1 MGKMRFHIVHS
12 VKGGCGKTAFSL
24 FKAME
29 LAASAAEEP
38 QARVLLLDADLKGSG
53 LKTLIYAKDQKT
65 YENKGENGG
74 KKWLEDIEDLM
85 KSLKNL
91 KDKGGTG
98 LVKKTDK
105 NAFLFRQEFKEKTVN
120 DFLEGKCEAVSDVV
134 VEGAVF
140 SPKENGEDEEQ
151 TGFNGYLD
159 FIFCSPRD
167 KDKKALRYECGEQPL
182 LDMGKFRLRM
192 RKLLKGICG
201 CGADDG
207 KGKKDKE
214 RGQYTD
220 VVIDMPAG
228 DDGYALVLLE
238 LLRGFVRKR
247 EEKDEIYYYVLTS
260 GDRSHLDAAVEIL
273 IREMEDSSKENPYD
287 KIHLVYNE
295 VHEEEF
301 EGYED
306 KKKRE
311 PVLAPLE
318 ESLGSGASS
327 LVEIKNTFQQLY
339 YKFCRSDQRPSF
351 KYELLEL

>member
-1 MGKMRFHIVHS
+1 MDRIRFHIVHS

-24 FKAME
+24 FKAMG
-29 LAASAAEEP
+29 LAASAADASA
-38 QARVLLLDADLKGSG
+38 ARVLLLDADLKGSG
-53 LKTLIYAKDQKT
+53 LKTLIYAKDRKT
-65 YENKGENGG
+65 YENMGG
-74 KKWLEDIEDLM
+74 KDGKKRLEEIENLM
-85 KSLKNL
+85 KRL
-91 KDKGGTG
+91 KDQGEAG
-98 LVKKTDK
+98 LKKKTER
-105 NAFLFRQEFKEKTVN
+105 NTFLFRQEFKEKTVN
-120 DFLEGKCEAVSDVV
+120 DFLEGQCEAISDIVA
-134 VEGAVF
+134 EGAVF
-140 SPKENGEDEEQ
+140 SPKESGEDEDQ

-207 KGKKDKE
+207 GKEKKDKE

-238 LLRGFVRKR
+238 LLRRFARER
-247 EEKDEIYYYVLTS
+247 EEKDELYYYVLTS

-273 IREMEDSSKENPYD
+273 IREMEDSSRENPYD

-295 VHEEEF
+295 VHEDEF
-301 EGYED
+301 GYYDE
-306 KKKRE
+306 KQKE
-311 PVLAPLE
+311 TVLAPLKA
-318 ESLGSGASS
+318 SGGNGGSKI
-327 LVEIKNTFQQLY
+327 VEIKNRYQESY
-339 YKFCRSDQRPSF
+339 YEFCRSDMRSPFS
-351 KYELLEL
+351 YEVSET